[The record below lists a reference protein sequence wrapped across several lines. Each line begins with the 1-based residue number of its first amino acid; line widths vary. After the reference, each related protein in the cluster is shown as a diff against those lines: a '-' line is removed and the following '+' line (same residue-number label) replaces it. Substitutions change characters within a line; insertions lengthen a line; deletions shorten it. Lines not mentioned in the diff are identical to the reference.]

1 MRIPLSDPEVSI
13 KTNSLRQVSN
23 IATSYYLMAMI
34 QADDQFEYRKYATM
48 LRNQVMPKQENKDT
62 YLCVHPEW
70 FDRLPLNN
78 NFENSTNEHVVDSTT
93 CSMCGFSNYCTLG
106 IDRREFVT
114 IQPLDHTSLPAK
126 DQIMPLFTFDNK
138 GHEHIPTDPFVGFSH
153 HAGSTRNLY
162 IAKLES
168 IMKKFPTNKKYS
180 STLKYAIGYDRES
193 GRVLWPLDQIFL
205 EFHEKLK
212 KNSMLDIGEIYLESG
227 QELTL
232 IDEKFILD
240 AAADVGWLKSRDTKR
255 RKTAFLSFFSAIIDL
270 LKNDRRFLPLRTKGH
285 SSMTPGVEHGFSNSG
300 SGFAIIGFIWMM
312 LRTNDFEIL
321 IKNYNRCEELD
332 FLTERII
339 KSNYKEHP
347 QLPKYLPRYPA
358 LALIPK
364 SWTSSFKLESPIFRV
379 INGVEYDGNN
389 VLLII
394 DSLGTNF
401 DGVFKNG

>member
-1 MRIPLSDPEVSI
+1 MRIPLSDPEVSM
-13 KTNSLRQVSN
+13 KTNSLRTVSD

-48 LRNQVMPKQENKDT
+48 LRNQVMPKQENNDT
-62 YLCVHPEW
+62 YLCAHPEW
-70 FDRLPLNN
+70 FDTSPQ
-78 NFENSTNEHVVDSTT
+78 EISINEQIVDSTT

-114 IQPLDHTSLPAK
+114 IQPLDNTSLPAK
-126 DQIMPLFTFDNK
+126 DQIMPLFTFENK

-162 IAKLES
+162 LTKLES
-168 IMKKFPTNKKYS
+168 VMKKFPTNKKYS
-180 STLKYAIGYDRES
+180 STLKYAVGYDRES

-205 EFHEKLK
+205 EFHEKINS
-212 KNSMLDIGEIYLESG
+212 NSMLNVSDIYLNSS

-232 IDEKFILD
+232 IDKNFIID
-240 AAADVGWLKSRDTKR
+240 AAIDVGWLKSKDTKR
-255 RKTAFLSFFSAIIDL
+255 NRTALLSFFSALIGL
-270 LKNDRRFLPLRTKGH
+270 LKNDKRFIPLRTKGY
-285 SSMTPGVEHGFSNSG
+285 SSMTPRVEHGFSNSG

-312 LRTNDFEIL
+312 LRINDFEIL
-321 IKNYNRCEELD
+321 IRNYNRCEELD
-332 FLTERII
+332 FLNERII
-339 KSNYKEHP
+339 KSNYKEEP
-347 QLPKYLPRYPA
+347 QLPKYLPRFPA

-364 SWTSSFKLESPIFRV
+364 RWTSTFNLESPIFRV
-379 INGVEYDGNN
+379 INGVEYDGNH

-401 DGVFKNG
+401 DGVFKYG